1 MPLLVVSPWTVG
13 GYVCSEVFDHTS
25 VIRFLERWTGVEEPN
40 IGDWRRRVTGDLTS
54 AFDFTRARRQPAVQS
69 PGAIP
74 PFEGRWQPKPP
85 AVQHLPEQE
94 PGVRPAR
101 PLPYRPDAQA
111 RRVEGGLRVEL
122 ENSGRSSAHFALYPY
137 AGEFPAPQHKDVRG
151 RAHWTV
157 PVPGEAYRFTVTGP
171 NGFRRE
177 FAGPADGGAE
187 VAGRIDHRDRDIHLT
202 LRNTGRR
209 PLTFLV
215 RPLGYVDEDDVRD
228 WTRRVTVKP
237 GRSRSLVHSAADAHG
252 WYDLD
257 ITVDG
262 EDGFRRRLM
271 GHIENGRAS
280 VSG

>member
-1 MPLLVVSPWTVG
+1 M
-13 GYVCSEVFDHTS
+13 
-25 VIRFLERWTGVEEPN
+25 
-40 IGDWRRRVTGDLTS
+40 
-54 AFDFTRARRQPAVQS
+54 
-69 PGAIP
+69 
-74 PFEGRWQPKPP
+74 
-85 AVQHLPEQE
+85 
-94 PGVRPAR
+94 
-101 PLPYRPDAQA
+101 
-111 RRVEGGLRVEL
+111 EL
-122 ENSGRSSAHFALYPY
+122 DNTGRSSAHFALYPY
-137 AGEFPAPQHKDVRG
+137 AGEFPAPQHRDVRG

-157 PVPGEAYRFTVTGP
+157 PVTGDAYRFTVTGP

-187 VAGRIDHRDRDIHLT
+187 VTSRIDHRDRDIHLT

-257 ITVDG
+257 VTAEG